1 MFWCLV
7 TQEAVTTAEAAYRSA
22 AEEVVKVLGEEEE
35 SDDDDESH
43 RHRPKPG
50 PPVSEDEIRE
60 LESVA
65 RKTRKASGTRD
76 QVSDGERKKCDDI
89 SSSRPCGSSHFG
101 EIGCMEKEKK
111 KAWLTM
117 VTKNKYGF

>member
-1 MFWCLV
+1 MLWCLV
-7 TQEAVTTAEAAYRSA
+7 TQEAVATAEAAYRSA
-22 AEEVVKVLGEEEE
+22 AEQVVKVLGEEEE

-76 QVSDGERKKCDDI
+76 QVRDGGKEEVGGKKCCGI
-89 SSSRPCGSSHFG
+89 SPSRPCGSRHLGGDRLHGRQENIRDSR
-101 EIGCMEKEKK
+101 
-111 KAWLTM
+111 
-117 VTKNKYGF
+117 